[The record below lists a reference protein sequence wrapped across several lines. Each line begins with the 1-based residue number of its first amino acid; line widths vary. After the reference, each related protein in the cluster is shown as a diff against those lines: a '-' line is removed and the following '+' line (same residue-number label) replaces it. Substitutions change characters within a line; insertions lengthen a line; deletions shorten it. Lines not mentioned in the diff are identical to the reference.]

1 MFKRRILPAACCC
14 IALCVVSEM
23 DKNVSVQPVSAKK
36 QQNSDTLYVNMQQAM
51 MESKQGQVAQGVV
64 EAKEKEFA
72 QLAQQ
77 DQQRMVT
84 VKNELDTKGSMLN
97 PDERR
102 KLENEFNNLQRDYQG
117 KMQNWRDDLQYV
129 MQRETDVMIEQIQQ
143 AAKVLADNEKKDLVV
158 DVPTGRVLFIREDRD
173 STRDLVTIL
182 DNQYMQKNKAKQAA
196 ATNAPVAPTAPK
208 SDAAKVAK
216 V

>member
-14 IALCVVSEM
+14 IVLCIVSDM
-23 DKNVSVQPVSAKK
+23 DKSVAVQPVVAKK
-36 QQNSDTLYVNMQQAM
+36 EHNSDTLYVNMQQAM
-51 MESKQGQVAQGVV
+51 MESKQGQVAQATV

-84 VKNELDTKGSMLN
+84 LKTDLETKGSMLN
-97 PDERR
+97 ADERR
-102 KLENEFNNLQRDYQG
+102 KLENEFNSLQRDYQG
-117 KMQNWRDDLQYV
+117 KMQGWRDDLQYI

-143 AAKVLADNEKKDLVV
+143 AAKILADNAKKDLVV

-173 STRDLVTIL
+173 STSDLVTIL
-182 DNQYMQKNKAKQAA
+182 DNQYMQKNKAKQAI
-196 ATNAPVAPTAPK
+196 TVAPAISK
-208 SDAAKVAK
+208 GDAAKVDK